1 MAKYRVR
8 IDAILDI
15 TDTTTR
21 DQIKTFMVNL
31 KDKLQRANAFETS
44 SIIVEQC
51 YHDENPPQPCTILF
65 KWEKP

>member
-21 DQIKTFMVNL
+21 DKIRDGIVALQG
-31 KDKLQRANAFETS
+31 KLQRANAFETS
-44 SIIVEQC
+44 SIIVEHC
-51 YHDENPPQPCTILF
+51 YHDENPPQPCIILF